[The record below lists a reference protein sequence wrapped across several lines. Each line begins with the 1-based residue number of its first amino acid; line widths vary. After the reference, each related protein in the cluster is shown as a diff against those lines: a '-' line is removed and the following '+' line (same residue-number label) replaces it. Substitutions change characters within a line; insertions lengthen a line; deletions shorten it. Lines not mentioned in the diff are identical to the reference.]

1 MPQIWINKILEGV
14 LFSNKENYLLNQGN
28 KIHDE
33 EDKFIEL
40 WKSSNYEINCEQNQT
55 QDVNNNY
62 QKWISTDNGQ
72 TKNIEVPQLKRIHN
86 NLFLNNLDCDQNA
99 KLKSD
104 SHNKAYA
111 LRGILKDTQI
121 SENLPDQDQIRIYQ
135 GKRDYKYLGIEIPKN
150 LFKKKKK
157 RIR

>member
-1 MPQIWINKILEGV
+1 MLQIWINKILEGV
-14 LFSNKENYLLNQGN
+14 LFSNTENYLLNKN
-28 KIHDE
+28 SKTHDE

-40 WKSSNYEINCEQNQT
+40 RKSSNYEINYEQNPT
-55 QDVNNNY
+55 QNVNNNY
-62 QKWISTDNGQ
+62 QKWISTDNDQ

-86 NLFLNNLDCDQNA
+86 NLFFNNLDCDQMV

-111 LRGILKDTQI
+111 LRGMLKDTQI

-135 GKRDYKYLGIEIPKN
+135 GTRDYKCLDIEPSKN

-157 RIR
+157 KIR